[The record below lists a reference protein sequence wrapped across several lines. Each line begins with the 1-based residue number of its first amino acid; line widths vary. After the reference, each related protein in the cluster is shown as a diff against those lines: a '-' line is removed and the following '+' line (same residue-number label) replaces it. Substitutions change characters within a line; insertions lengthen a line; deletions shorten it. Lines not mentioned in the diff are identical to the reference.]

1 MIEIRNVSK
10 SYKTKNGKASQTA
23 LDGVS
28 AVFEPGEVSVVEGP
42 DGSGKTTLLDVVS
55 GLEKPDAGQVV
66 LDGRES
72 KLKILG
78 VSTALRAK
86 DVSFVSPSPAL
97 IEHMNVLDNVK
108 CALAFKRL
116 PGASSAKRAAAALKD
131 VGLAGFEKE
140 KVESLTIAQRQ
151 LVCIARALVKE
162 PKVLLAD
169 EPCAC
174 LGSEHAKDVLRILK
188 KAAADR
194 IVVVTTHD
202 AHVADFL
209 GGARFEMKDGKLA
222 SKAQPGASASAGAAA
237 GAGKEAQKQAAASGG
252 KGGASPKP
260 GQPDARKAGQRD
272 SGKPG
277 AEDGYASSLGVLKGA
292 GLALSNMG
300 KHKFRTVFTIL
311 ATSVGIIGICTV
323 LALSGGLSAYVG
335 HVEETT
341 LSSTPITI
349 GRYKDQSS
357 ATQSSTEQAQASAAE
372 TKDRE
377 SKRAQYLKEA
387 SENRRIALN
396 NTIAS
401 LLSSNGNQN
410 TDGATLLNDVPSLK
424 SYLDSNPDDI
434 QSAAASIEYTYDT
447 SPVIYSTAND
457 AVSEVYP
464 GGMFGSTGTGSSSTK
479 GSKASMTSS
488 AYSIQNYLSDFKV
501 FPENP
506 QTYSDDQSLAGGK
519 WAENSDECMLV
530 LNSDG
535 TMDDTL
541 AYTLG
546 LKNFKAE
553 IEPLME
559 KYKNGE
565 KVEYPGIYDSYAYDD
580 VIGTTFKVLTPASVY
595 QRQDDGTWADMS
607 TDSDYMKTL
616 VNRDGRDL
624 KIVGV
629 VIPADGSKASAVLNS
644 GIYYMPS
651 LNTETMARAAASDI
665 VKQQLADPDT
675 DVLSGK
681 TFAWLKEAAKVTER
695 VDFSNLVNF
704 DADALAGCVTVHPEA
719 LGLDEKVEEVQEE
732 VQLTDEQVEQMVAE
746 LLNDKEFQQ
755 FLQDL
760 ASSPTFEKDVETA
773 LASAGAAYAEY
784 CADEILEDRIPQ
796 SSQLWFSEKGDGY
809 AWTLLAQSVL
819 PESLDEDVSNFV
831 AKYAQKVSD
840 YIVETL
846 EAEINN
852 LVADIQKEL
861 SAEEADDGPALI
873 EFDEQKFSKSL
884 KINITEKDISQLG
897 HYLIGDTSHTYAS
910 NLADFGYTTTDTP
923 ITCTIYPKTFSDK
936 EKIKAVL
943 DKYNNEKRLA
953 DSESQAISY
962 SDTAGSIAD
971 VVDKAV
977 KGISAVLVAILAFS
991 LVSIVILIAVI
1002 CAVSTFQRA
1011 REVGVL
1017 RMLGAT
1023 RRDIF
1028 ALFDSEAML
1037 LGFLSGLFSV
1047 AVSAL
1052 VCYAVNSAVRA
1063 GSVAFDIAQ
1072 LTPQIVVGALVAS
1085 AVVAGLAGILPSLF
1099 AARRTR

>member
-1 MIEIRNVSK
+1 MIEIRDVSK
-10 SYKTKNGKASQTA
+10 SYKTRNGKAGQTA
-23 LDGVS
+23 LDHVS
-28 AVFEPGEVSVVEGP
+28 AVFEPGEVCVVEGP

-116 PGASSAKRAAAALKD
+116 PGASAAKRAAAALKD
-131 VGLAGFEKE
+131 AGLAGFEKS
-140 KVESLTIAQRQ
+140 KVEDLTVAQKQ
-151 LVCIARALVKE
+151 LVCIARALVKD
-162 PKVLLAD
+162 PRVLLAD

-174 LGSEHAKDVLRILK
+174 LGSEHAEGVLRILK

-194 IVVVTTHD
+194 VVVVATHD
-202 AHVADFL
+202 AHAADLL

-222 SKAQPGASASAGAAA
+222 PKAAGKAAA
-237 GAGKEAQKQAAASGG
+237 GTAGGKQAQAATPGGKDGAAPKSGQQDAPKAAAAS
-252 KGGASPKP
+252 
-260 GQPDARKAGQRD
+260 
-272 SGKPG
+272 
-277 AEDGYASSLGVLKGA
+277 GYASSLGVLKGA

-323 LALSGGLSAYVG
+323 LALSGGLSAYVD

-349 GRYKDQSS
+349 DRYKDQSS
-357 ATQSSTEQAQASAAE
+357 ATQSSNEQAQAAAAE
-372 TKDRE
+372 TQDKE

-387 SENRRIALN
+387 AENRRIALN

-434 QSAAASIEYTYDT
+434 QSAAASIEYTYDS
-447 SPVIYSTAND
+447 SPVIYSTADD

-464 GGMFGSTGTGSSSTK
+464 GGLFGTTGTGSSSTK

-488 AYSIQNYLSDFKV
+488 AYSTQNYLSDFKV

-506 QTYSDDQSLAGGK
+506 QTYSDDQSLAAGK
-519 WAENSDECMLV
+519 WAEGSGECMLV

-565 KVEYPGIYDSYAYDD
+565 KVDYPGIYDSYAYDD

-595 QRQDDGTWADMS
+595 QKQDDGTWADMS
-607 TDSDYMKTL
+607 TDSDYMKAL
-616 VNRDGRDL
+616 VNREGRDL

-629 VIPADGSKASAVLNS
+629 VIPADGSKASAVLNP

-651 LNTETMARAAASDI
+651 LNTETIERAAASDI
-665 VKQQLADPDT
+665 VKQQLADPET

-681 TFAWLKEAAKVTER
+681 TFAWLKEASQVTER
-695 VDFSNLVNF
+695 VDFGNLVNF

-732 VQLTDEQVEQMVAE
+732 VQLSDEQVEQMVAE

-760 ASSPTFEKDVETA
+760 ASSPTFDKDVETA

-784 CADEILEDRIPQ
+784 CAAELLEDRTPQ
-796 SSQLWFSEKGDGY
+796 SAQTWFSEKGDGY
-809 AWTLLAQSVL
+809 VWTVLAQSVL

-831 AKYAQKVSD
+831 AKYAQKVSN
-840 YIVETL
+840 YIVQTL
-846 EAEINN
+846 EVEINN
-852 LVADIQKEL
+852 LVTDIQNEL
-861 SAEEADDGPALI
+861 NAEEADDGPALI
-873 EFDEQKFSKSL
+873 EFDEQKFSQSL
-884 KINITEKDISQLG
+884 KINITENDITQLG

-910 NLADFGYTTTDTP
+910 NLADFGYTTADTP

-936 EKIKAVL
+936 EKITGVL
-943 DKYNNEKRLA
+943 DKYNNEKRMA
-953 DSESQAISY
+953 DNESQAVSY

-971 VVDKAV
+971 IVDKAI

-991 LVSIVILIAVI
+991 LVSVVILIAVI

-1011 REVGVL
+1011 REVDVL

-1028 ALFDSEAML
+1028 ALFDSEAIL

-1085 AVVAGLAGILPSLF
+1085 AVVAGLAGVLPSLF
-1099 AARRTR
+1099 AARRVR